1 MEVQEIEPEDLFGE
15 KDYILVDVRSPSEFS
30 EFHIPG
36 AINVPLFED
45 EEKRWIG
52 FIYRSQGERQAIEEG
67 RRIGKGKLHF
77 LYKIFSQLSSG
88 DKSVVV
94 YCWRGGMR
102 SKGVCTAM
110 AQMGLSLRRL
120 RGGYRAY
127 RNYILSRMGKILGKV
142 RCVVIT
148 GRTGSGK
155 TRLIEALKAENY
167 PALNLEKLAKHRGSL
182 FGRVGIK
189 ERISQKMFDS
199 LLFEELN
206 KLNQPFLIL
215 EDESRR
221 IGNIHLP
228 RDLWEAK
235 QRGTFVE
242 IVLPLEERVRIILED
257 YTSTQNWQEEAREAL
272 SRLKRYLGPQKSE
285 EAFRLFDQ
293 GRYEELVEYLITHHY
308 DRRYRVFKKPD
319 YRLSCDDLD
328 QCYRQFREL
337 YIEITR
343 ESALQN
349 QAL

>member
-1 MEVQEIEPEDLFGE
+1 MEVKEIEVEDLFRE

-36 AINVPLFED
+36 AINLPLFED

-52 FIYRSQGERQAIEEG
+52 FIYRSQGEKEAIEEG
-67 RRIGKGKLHF
+67 RKIGESKLHL
-77 LYKIFSQLSSG
+77 LYRTFKELSSG
-88 DKSVVV
+88 NRPVVV

-102 SKGVCTAM
+102 SKEVCSVM
-110 AQMGLSLRRL
+110 SHMGLSLCRL

-127 RNYILSRMGKILGKV
+127 RNYILSRMRKILRKV

-148 GRTGSGK
+148 GRTGTGK
-155 TRLIEALKAENY
+155 TRLIEMLKGDSY

-189 ERISQKMFDS
+189 EKVSQKMFDS

-206 KLNQPFLIL
+206 KLAQPFLIL

-228 RDLWEAK
+228 LELWEAK

-257 YTSTQNWQEEAREAL
+257 YTSTQNWQEEARKAL
-272 SRLKRYLGPQKSE
+272 SRLKRYLGPQKSG
-285 EAFRLFDQ
+285 EAFRLFEQ

-319 YRLSCDDLD
+319 YRLTCDDLD
-328 QCYRQFREL
+328 QCYHQFKEL

-343 ESALQN
+343 ESTLQN